1 MPQLGIGEHRNA
13 GPVAPLPEADPSR
26 AQQAAQQK
34 RAKGDSDMSESRCFI
49 HKNGFSVA
57 VDCSTLPPED
67 DQPQTFTLLIKRWR
81 IPKIAV
87 SETAVTLVL
96 DRDMLD
102 ALNDADDLAKLY
114 RKDGDER

>member
-1 MPQLGIGEHRNA
+1 
-13 GPVAPLPEADPSR
+13 
-26 AQQAAQQK
+26 
-34 RAKGDSDMSESRCFI
+34 MSESRCFI

-67 DQPQTFTLLIKRWR
+67 DQPQTFMLIMQKFRMVLSSGNSPLETSKLTIQR
-81 IPKIAV
+81 CQTPDV
-87 SETAVTLVL
+87 SSPEQEVTLVL

-114 RKDGDER
+114 RLQTGNQKQGNR